1 LGVPDDIGRVQG
13 IPAVKKV
20 KNLWI
25 KATEIMKLNDRQ
37 AEHYNVQEKTLALLK
52 YVLNLLHQLNK

>member
-20 KNLWI
+20 KNHCSSVTLGVLPEFKCFINCWFLSFCLI
-25 KATEIMKLNDRQ
+25 RETEGR
-37 AEHYNVQEKTLALLK
+37 
-52 YVLNLLHQLNK
+52 